1 MQEDLETC
9 LKRLFGAEA
18 RIVAQSPVSGGD
30 INEAY
35 HLVLQEGRDL
45 FMKCHNDVADD
56 FFAVEADGLKAMR
69 EAGARTPEVLA
80 VGRNE
85 DGKSFLLMTYVR
97 PSRPRRDYWQNLGYM
112 LAAMHRA
119 DTSAW
124 TKGRRFGFYENNYSG
139 SIRQKNRVR
148 DSWGEFFRSQRLL
161 PRLELTQQYFTP
173 EDRRRA
179 RYLLDH
185 LEAYL
190 EEPAYPSLLHG
201 DLWCG
206 NVMLGSDGEAVLI
219 DPAAAVG
226 NREFDI
232 AMTQLFGGFEPAFYD
247 AYQEAAPLA
256 PDYSER
262 RDLYNLYHLLN
273 HLYLF
278 GRAYLT
284 AVTRI
289 IRHYAG

>member
-1 MQEDLETC
+1 M
-9 LKRLFGAEA
+9 
-18 RIVAQSPVSGGD
+18 
-30 INEAY
+30 
-35 HLVLQEGRDL
+35 
-45 FMKCHNDVADD
+45 
-56 FFAVEADGLKAMR
+56 
-69 EAGARTPEVLA
+69 
-80 VGRNE
+80 
-85 DGKSFLLMTYVR
+85 
-97 PSRPRRDYWQNLGYM
+97 
-112 LAAMHRA
+112 
-119 DTSAW
+119 
-124 TKGRRFGFYENNYSG
+124 
-139 SIRQKNRVR
+139 
-148 DSWGEFFRSQRLL
+148 EFFRSQRLL

-226 NREFDI
+226 NREFDL
-232 AMTQLFGGFEPAFYD
+232 AMLFGGFEPAFYD

-256 PDYSER
+256 PGYSER

-273 HLYLF
+273 HLSLF